1 MEIFNVLCPGVHLLT
16 DDVRNNKSFMT
27 CVQASEQSLLYFTRL
42 KERYFAK
49 QRRERNSKLK
59 KSLDEIEVTINAIK
73 TQIKEASKM
82 NIDPSIGIDR
92 LARTCVQKQEL
103 LTRIGQS
110 LVALKTKV
118 SSGDLLNN
126 IRRRIKQQTEAI
138 TEETNVICYHMP
150 DYTWEM
156 AFRKLED
163 QQNSG
168 LSSFPLQDSDLR
180 SVILSLCM

>member
-1 MEIFNVLCPGVHLLT
+1 MCASIRAIIAVFHLSQGEIF
-16 DDVRNNKSFMT
+16 R
-27 CVQASEQSLLYFTRL
+27 
-42 KERYFAK
+42 

-118 SSGDLLNN
+118 SSGDILNN

-138 TEETNVICYHMP
+138 TEDTNVICYHMS

-180 SVILSLCM
+180 SAILSLCM

>member
-1 MEIFNVLCPGVHLLT
+1 M
-16 DDVRNNKSFMT
+16 
-27 CVQASEQSLLYFTRL
+27 
-42 KERYFAK
+42 
-49 QRRERNSKLK
+49 
-59 KSLDEIEVTINAIK
+59 
-73 TQIKEASKM
+73 
-82 NIDPSIGIDR
+82 
-92 LARTCVQKQEL
+92 QKQEL

-118 SSGDLLNN
+118 SSRDILNN
-126 IRRRIKQQTEAI
+126 LRRKIKQQTEAI
-138 TEETNVICYHMP
+138 TEDTNVICYHMP

-180 SVILSLCM
+180 SVILCRYKPQISLSGTIYIVLYINSTPFYTQETD